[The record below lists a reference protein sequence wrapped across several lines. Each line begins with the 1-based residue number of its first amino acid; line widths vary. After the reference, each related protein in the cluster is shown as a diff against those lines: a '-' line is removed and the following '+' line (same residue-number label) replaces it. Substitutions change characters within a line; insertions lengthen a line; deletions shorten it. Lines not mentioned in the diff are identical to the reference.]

1 LRGPQDTR
9 SNEVFRICEPKADA
23 PGGSGARGGP
33 ELRII
38 VLLKNVPDTESKI
51 RPTPDRKTIDTQGI
65 KWVMNTFDEYGVEA
79 ALQFKEKFKDGT
91 TVTVVSLGPDRVVES
106 LRTALAMGADEAVHV
121 WDPAFEGGDAL
132 NNAKILAKV
141 VSYLGC
147 DLVLGG
153 KQGIDYDAAQTC
165 AAVAEHLGIPQVQVV
180 TKLEMSDDKSKLVAR
195 RRVEGGD
202 EVVDVNLPAVV
213 TCEKG
218 LNEPRYASLPG
229 IMKAKK
235 KEIKKI
241 GLSDLGGLTP
251 QDVGAAGSATKI
263 VGYEPLP
270 ERPACR
276 MIGGEPA
283 QQAAELVRALHEDAK
298 AI

>member
-1 LRGPQDTR
+1 L
-9 SNEVFRICEPKADA
+9 K
-23 PGGSGARGGP
+23 
-33 ELRII
+33 II
-38 VLLKNVPDTESKI
+38 VLVKNVPDTEAKI
-51 RPTPDRKTIDTQGI
+51 KPTPDRTKIDTQGI
-65 KWVMNTFDEYGVEA
+65 KWVISTFDEYAVEA
-79 ALQFKEKFKDGT
+79 ALQFREKFKDDT
-91 TVTVVSLGPDRVVES
+91 TVTVVSLGPDRVVET

-132 NNAKILAKV
+132 NHAKILAKV
-141 VSYLGC
+141 VSSVGY
-147 DLVLGG
+147 DLILGG
-153 KQGIDYDAAQTC
+153 KQGIDDDAAQTC

-180 TKLEMSDDKSKLVAR
+180 TKLEMSDDKTGLVAR

-202 EVVDVNLPAVV
+202 EVVDVKLPAVV

-241 GLSDLGGLTP
+241 ALADLGGLTP
-251 QDVGAAGSATKI
+251 QDVGAAGSSTKV

-270 ERPACR
+270 ERPGCR
-276 MIGGEPA
+276 MIEGEPA
-283 QQAAELVRALHEDAK
+283 AQVAELVRALHEEAK
-298 AI
+298 VI

>member
-1 LRGPQDTR
+1 
-9 SNEVFRICEPKADA
+9 
-23 PGGSGARGGP
+23 
-33 ELRII
+33 LRIV
-38 VLLKNVPDTESKI
+38 VLIKNVPDTESKI
-51 RPTPDRKTIDTQGI
+51 KPTPDRKSIDTQGI
-65 KWVMNTFDEYGVEA
+65 KWVINTFDEYAIEA
-79 ALQFKEKFKDGT
+79 ALQLKEKFKDDS

-106 LRTALAMGADEAVHV
+106 LRTALAMGADDAVQV
-121 WDPAFEGGDAL
+121 WDPAFEGADTL
-132 NNAKILAKV
+132 NAAKILAKV
-141 VSYLGC
+141 VASLGY

-153 KQGIDYDAAQTC
+153 KQGIDDDAAQTC
-165 AAVAEHLGIPQVQVV
+165 AAVAEHLGIPQVQIV
-180 TKLEMSDDKSKLVAR
+180 TKMEMSDDRTKITAR

-202 EVVDVNLPAVV
+202 EVVDVKLPAVV

-241 GLSDLGGLTP
+241 ALSDLGGLGP

-263 VGYEPLP
+263 VGYETLP

-276 MIGGEPA
+276 LIDGEPA
-283 QQAAELVRALHEDAK
+283 EQAAKLVRALHDEAK
-298 AI
+298 VI